1 MLQAMRRFTK
11 SWISSAFLGVLTL
24 SFVVWG
30 VADVFRGS
38 SSTTTLVSVGS
49 TPVDQAAF
57 KRDYDNYL
65 RLEGARLGHAI
76 SAQEAQR
83 EKLGEKLLQQ
93 SIDRTALD
101 NVVSSL
107 HLTASDATV
116 TARIQAVPEF
126 AGLTGTFDRQT
137 FLEVISR
144 MNYSEQGFIE
154 AERSDASREQLLY
167 AVEGGYALPLGYGQ
181 ALFAYYTEQRAA
193 QYVIVNAKSLTPI
206 APPADAALE
215 AFVKQNAARYST
227 PEYRDV
233 TYAELTPQ
241 DVMGSMSVSEEQIK
255 TAYDNNKDQYVI
267 LEKRHLEQMAFQSE
281 ADAKAVRAKIDAG
294 TDFDAL
300 ATARGL
306 KASDIDIG
314 DLSPADLTDSR
325 SAAFSLPEGGVSQPL
340 KTNFGW
346 VLLHVVKITP
356 GKTTSFEQAHDQLK
370 QALLQQLAEAKLDDV
385 SNAYT
390 DASSGGLSLVKA
402 AAKVGMHVI
411 NVPAMD
417 ENGLAPDGSKAGV
430 PDDPEF
436 RKLVARADVGEEGDP
451 VLAKSGNLY
460 VILVNGITPPK
471 LKPLA
476 AVRADALASWT
487 AVQRALLLKQRAQE
501 LTAQANRDK
510 SLDVVA
516 KTAGSAVQSS
526 PALARNTS
534 DATFSPDL
542 IAALFDAMPGQAVY
556 GPLGKGDGYV
566 VARLTGIAHRL
577 PPPNDLNFI
586 EAMREL
592 SGVAASD
599 ITDLFDQTARN
610 RQGVHYSSSYQKLLN
625 DVTGGEGS

>member
-11 SWISSAFLGVLTL
+11 SWISSIFLGALTL

-49 TPVDQAAF
+49 TPVDQIDF
-57 KRDYDNYL
+57 RREYENFL
-65 RLEGARLGHAI
+65 RLEGERLGRTI
-76 SAQEAQR
+76 SPQEAQQ

-93 SIDRTALD
+93 SIDRAALD

-107 HLTASDATV
+107 GLTASDPTV
-116 TARIQAVPEF
+116 TARIQAVPQF

-137 FLEVISR
+137 FLQMISR

-154 AERSDASREQLLY
+154 TERHDIAREQLMF
-167 AVEGGYALPLGYGQ
+167 AVESGYALPPGYGQ
-181 ALFAYYTEQRAA
+181 ALFAFYTEQRAA
-193 QYVIVNAKSLTPI
+193 QYVTVNAKSLPAI
-206 APPADAALE
+206 APPPDAVLE
-215 AFVKQNAARYST
+215 AFVKQNAGRYST

-241 DVMGSMSVSEEQIK
+241 DMMASTNVSEEQIK
-255 TAYDNNKDQYVI
+255 TAYDNNKDQFVVP
-267 LEKRHLEQMAFQSE
+267 EKRHLEQMVFQSE
-281 ADAKAVRAKIDAG
+281 ADAKAARAKIDAG
-294 TDFDAL
+294 TDFNAL
-300 ATARGL
+300 ATSRGL
-306 KASDIDIG
+306 KPSDIDLG
-314 DLSPADLTDSR
+314 ELSAADLTDSR

-340 KTNFGW
+340 KASFGW
-346 VLLHVVKITP
+346 VLLHVVKITS
-356 GKTTSFEQAHDQLK
+356 GQTTTFEQAHDQIK
-370 QALLQQLAEAKLDDV
+370 QALLKQLAEAKLDDI

-411 NVPAMD
+411 HVPALD

-436 RKLVARADVGEEGDP
+436 RSVVARADVGEEGDP

-460 VILVNGITPPK
+460 VILVNGVTPPK

-476 AVRADALASWT
+476 AVRADALAGWT
-487 AVQRALLLKQRAQE
+487 AVQRALLLKQRAQA
-501 LTAQANRDK
+501 LAAQASRDQ
-510 SLDVVA
+510 SLDAVA
-516 KTAGSAVQSS
+516 KAAGGAVQSS
-526 PALARNTS
+526 PALTRATS

-542 IAALFDAMPGQAVY
+542 ITALFAAQPGQAVY
-556 GPLGKGDGYV
+556 GPLGKGEGYV
-566 VARLTGIAHRL
+566 VARLTGIAHRV
-577 PPPNDLNFI
+577 PSPSDLNYAA
-586 EAMREL
+586 AMREL
-592 SGVAASD
+592 SGAAAAD
-599 ITDLFDQTARN
+599 ITDLLDQAARN
-610 RQGVHYSSSYQKLLN
+610 KQGVKYSSSYQKLLN